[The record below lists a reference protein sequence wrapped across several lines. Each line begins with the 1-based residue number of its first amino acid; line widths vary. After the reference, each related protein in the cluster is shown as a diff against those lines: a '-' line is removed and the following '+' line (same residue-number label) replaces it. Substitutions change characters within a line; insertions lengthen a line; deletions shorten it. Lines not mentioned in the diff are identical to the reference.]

1 MVVVDRQELTRRAR
15 SAVYARV
22 PPCVRDGSVNVAV
35 KYTAA
40 AAVCSS
46 FLNGKGIQLGR
57 VEAAVQELER
67 FQGLR

>member
-1 MVVVDRQELTRRAR
+1 MAADRNELTRRAR

-22 PPCVRDGSVNVAV
+22 PPCVRDGSVNVSV

-46 FLNGKGIQLGR
+46 FLAGKGTQLGR
-57 VEAAVQELER
+57 VQAAVEALER